1 LKELK
6 DGNLVDNA
14 TKRKLKQ
21 QDQFVALTGEG
32 VQWAG
37 DHRQKFIAYA
47 VVAVVLILAIVGGYT
62 FYEHREAQAA
72 TDFGAAMQTYNTPLV
87 SAAQQIPPGMKTF
100 ADAKARAT
108 AANGQFLDVANK
120 YGLTKSGKLALYFA
134 GLTYAEEGQNGPA
147 EDSLK
152 KVAGSF
158 DSGMAALG
166 KMALAQ
172 LYQQTNR
179 DPQAID
185 LYNELAKTN
194 ASTVPAG
201 LAQLQLAE
209 LYASE
214 GKTEEA
220 RKVYAEIKDKDK
232 NSKGKPGAAAEI
244 ATEKLNPTAKGGPQ
258 QQ

>member
-1 LKELK
+1 
-6 DGNLVDNA
+6 VI
-14 TKRKLKQ
+14 
-21 QDQFVALTGEG
+21 V
-32 VQWAG
+32 
-37 DHRQKFIAYA
+37 
-47 VVAVVLILAIVGGYT
+47 AIVVGYS
-62 FYEHREAQAA
+62 FYEHRESEAA

-87 SAAQQIPPGMKTF
+87 TAAQQIPPGMKTF
-100 ADAKARAT
+100 ADAKTRAA
-108 AANGQFLDVANK
+108 AANTQFVEVANK

-147 EDSLK
+147 EDTLK

-158 DSGMAALG
+158 DGSIAALG

-179 DPQAID
+179 DAQAID

-194 ASTVPAG
+194 AATVPAG

-209 LYASE
+209 LYSAE

-244 ATEKLNPTAKGGPQ
+244 ATEKLNPTAKGPQ
-258 QQ
+258 Q

>member
-1 LKELK
+1 LEELK

-14 TKRKLKQ
+14 TKRQLKK

-37 DHRQKFIAYA
+37 DHRQKFITYA
-47 VVAVVLILAIVGGYT
+47 ILVVVVIVAIVGGYS
-62 FYEHREAQAA
+62 FYDHRESQAA
-72 TDFGAAMQTYNTPLV
+72 TDFGAAMQLYNTPLATA
-87 SAAQQIPPGMKTF
+87 SQQIPPGMKTF
-100 ADAKARAT
+100 ADAKTRAA
-108 AANGQFLDVANK
+108 AANGQFLAVANK

-147 EDSLK
+147 EDTLK
-152 KVAGSF
+152 KVAGSY
-158 DSGMAALG
+158 DSSLAALG

-185 LYNELAKTN
+185 LYNELAKTD
-194 ASTVPAG
+194 AATVPAG

-209 LYASE
+209 LYSSE
-214 GKTEEA
+214 GKTEQA

-244 ATEKLNPTAKGGPQ
+244 ATEKLNPTAKGPQ
-258 QQ
+258 Q